1 MVEHIGEHSPL
12 LKIFYC
18 AVYISQFVKLLVG
31 FQFSVTEH
39 YTTGGPGPRVIPG
52 VFFFYD
58 LSPIKVNVNA
68 CVKGNFDIFLALA
81 LTLLMSWAVSQFSLF
96 IQVVTQFS
104 KHFVRIFEGLPT
116 C

>member
-12 LKIFYC
+12 LKIYNC
-18 AVYISQFVKLLVG
+18 VVYFLQFVKLLFG

-68 CVKGNFDIFLALA
+68 SFKGNFDIILALA
-81 LTLLMSWAVSQFSLF
+81 LAVLMSWAVSQFSCLF
-96 IQVVTQFS
+96 
-104 KHFVRIFEGLPT
+104 R
-116 C
+116 

>member
-1 MVEHIGEHSPL
+1 MVEHIGGYSPL

-18 AVYISQFVKLLVG
+18 AVYFLQFVKLLFG

-58 LSPIKVNVNA
+58 LSPIKV
-68 CVKGNFDIFLALA
+68 
-81 LTLLMSWAVSQFSLF
+81 MWMPVSKEILIYF
-96 IQVVTQFS
+96 
-104 KHFVRIFEGLPT
+104 
-116 C
+116 